1 MEQIIRMALRLL
13 LSATFLL
20 SAYTKAIDFSAFELR
35 LLDTGL
41 FGWSL
46 TPWIAAAF
54 IVLEYLIGFAFL
66 MYRFKTPWL
75 FPLTWGMLASFT
87 AYLGILL
94 ATQGNDV
101 NCGCMGETLAFT
113 PWQAIVKNLL
123 SMLILGLLQ
132 FFEKRQSS
140 IPAAWNWQLLL
151 VILSMSCSWASIPSL
166 YTEEV
171 MPLESKYHFN
181 QSILT
186 TQGFHVRN
194 LEMEQGNKRLYAFL
208 SMSCGHCQVA
218 AARLGSIQASA
229 PLPISLVIN
238 GDSLA
243 LDAFLQE
250 HHIAQLPV
258 RMLGADPFVKL
269 AGTHL
274 PALFIVE
281 NDSIT
286 HQLRLF
292 NLNGGLLQRLL
303 Q

>member
-20 SAYTKAIDFSAFELR
+20 SAYTKAIDFSAFEVR

-66 MYRFKTPWL
+66 MYRFKTRWL
-75 FPLTWGMLASFT
+75 FPFTWGILVLFSV
-87 AYLGILL
+87 YLLVLL
-94 ATQGNDV
+94 ATKGNNV
-101 NCGCMGETLAFT
+101 NCGCMGETLSFT
-113 PWQAIVKNLL
+113 PWQAIVKNVL

-132 FFEKRQSS
+132 FFESRQSFES
-140 IPAAWNWQLLL
+140 ANWNWHILLL
-151 VILSMSCSWASIPSL
+151 FLATVSSWASIPSL
-166 YTEEV
+166 YTEKAL
-171 MPLESKYHFN
+171 PLESKSYFDRHILSTHGFN
-181 QSILT
+181 N
-186 TQGFHVRN
+186 RN
-194 LEMEQGNKRLYAFL
+194 LEKETGNKRLYAFL

-218 AARLGSIQASA
+218 AERLGSIQKST

-250 HHIAQLPV
+250 HNIYPLPV
-258 RMLGADPFVKL
+258 RMLGAQPFMQL

-274 PALFIVE
+274 PAIFIVE